1 VFLLDTH
8 VWIWTLEL
16 ETGRIGRRTRGF
28 IDRWAAQD
36 GLRVSPVSVFEV
48 SALHSAGRLRLSRPL
63 EQWIRAAL
71 DPVGIRLAP
80 LSLDAAV
87 DAGAIGREVVPDPLD
102 RLIAATARQMGATLV
117 TRDSRLLEYA
127 ASTGSVRALNAAR

>member
-1 VFLLDTH
+1 MFLLDTH

-36 GLRVSPVSVFEV
+36 ELRVSAVSVFEV
-48 SALHSAGRLRLSRPL
+48 SALYAAGRVRLSRPL

-71 DPVGIRLAP
+71 DPMGIRLAP
-80 LSLDAAV
+80 LSLDAAM
-87 DAGAIGREVVPDPLD
+87 DAGAIGRQVLPDPLD
-102 RLIAATARQMGATLV
+102 RLITATARQMDATLV
-117 TRDSRLLEYA
+117 TRDSAMLGYA
-127 ASTGSVRALNAAR
+127 EDTGSVRVLNAAR

>member
-1 VFLLDTH
+1 MFLLDTH

-16 ETGRIGRRTRGF
+16 ESGRIGRRTRGF

-36 GLRVSPVSVFEV
+36 ALRVSPVSVFEV
-48 SALHSAGRLRLSRPL
+48 SALYATGRLRLSRPL

-71 DPVGIRLAP
+71 DPMGIRLAP

-87 DAGAIGREVVPDPLD
+87 DAGTIGREVLPDPLD
-102 RLIAATARQMGATLV
+102 RVMAASARQLGATLV
-117 TRDSRLLEYA
+117 TRDSKILEYA
-127 ASTGSVRALNAAR
+127 TETRTVRVHDAAR

>member
-16 ETGRIGRRTRGF
+16 ETGRIGRRTRRF

-36 GLRVSPVSVFEV
+36 ALRVSPVSVFEV
-48 SALHSAGRLRLSRPL
+48 SALYAAGRLRLARPL
-63 EQWIRAAL
+63 EQWIHAAL

-87 DAGAIGREVVPDPLD
+87 DAGTIGREVLPDPLD
-102 RLIAATARQMGATLV
+102 RLIAATARQMEATLV
-117 TRDSRLLEYA
+117 TRDSRMLEYA
-127 ASTGSVRALNAAR
+127 AGTGSVRVLNAAR

>member
-16 ETGRIGRRTRGF
+16 ATGRIGQRTRRS

-36 GLRVSPVSVFEV
+36 ALRVSAVTVFEV
-48 SALHSAGRLRLSRPL
+48 SALHAAGRLRLARPL

-71 DPVGIRLAP
+71 EPMGIRLAP
-80 LSLDAAV
+80 LSLDAAL
-87 DAGAIGREVVPDPLD
+87 DAGAIGRDVLSDPLD
-102 RLIAATARQMGATLV
+102 RLITATARQMGATLV
-117 TRDSRLLEYA
+117 TRDSGILDYA
-127 ASTGSVRALNAAR
+127 AGTGSVRVLNAAR

>member
-1 VFLLDTH
+1 MFLLDTH

-16 ETGRIGRRTRGF
+16 ESGRIGRRTRGF

-36 GLRVSPVSVFEV
+36 ALRVSPVSVFEV
-48 SALHSAGRLRLSRPL
+48 SALYAAGRLRLSRPL

-71 DPVGIRLAP
+71 DPMGIRLAP

-87 DAGAIGREVVPDPLD
+87 DAGTIGREVLPDPLD
-102 RLIAATARQMGATLV
+102 RLIAASARQLGATLV
-117 TRDSRLLEYA
+117 TRDSGILEYA
-127 ASTGSVRALNAAR
+127 TDTRTVRVHDAAR